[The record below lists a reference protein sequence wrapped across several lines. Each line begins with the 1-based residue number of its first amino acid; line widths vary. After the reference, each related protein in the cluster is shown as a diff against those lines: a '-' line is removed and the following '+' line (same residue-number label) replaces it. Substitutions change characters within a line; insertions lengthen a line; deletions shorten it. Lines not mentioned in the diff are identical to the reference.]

1 MLRVGR
7 PRGKIKD
14 LPLGVYPVKGR
25 FYVRPCNEEMRRI
38 FAIKFP
44 GRKSAPLGAD
54 KSEARKQWVKLF
66 ATDHPAETA
75 EPGQVNQIIERF
87 ELDVVALMKDGTTK
101 DDCEHYCAR
110 LKKQFGTMRY
120 AKSEAEASTGDYL
133 RTLHVTQYL
142 RHKDNASRTV
152 AVNREIQVMQR
163 MFKLAK
169 TEWGYT
175 EYNPCLQV
183 EYNLEESRDEYQDD
197 VAFMKVYEKAS
208 PKMQCM
214 MDLAQ
219 MNGARRGMILR
230 LTLRDIDDARGV
242 WFTPNKGKRTK
253 KPRKPKLA
261 NWTPDLR
268 AVIDRALELRSK
280 VRGGKKQL
288 DVRDL
293 ATAPLFINRFGKQI
307 TPTGFNSE
315 WYRCSRAAGFG
326 KHEFHFHDIKA
337 KSLSD
342 SPNIEDAM
350 ERGDHID
357 MRTTKRVYRRKTI
370 EVIPLASVSRK
381 T

>member
-1 MLRVGR
+1 MPRMGR
-7 PRGKIKD
+7 PRKKSRD
-14 LPLGVYPVKGR
+14 LPLGIYPVKGR
-25 FYVRPCNEEMRRI
+25 YYVRPCNAEMRRI
-38 FAIKFP
+38 FEIKFP
-44 GRKSAPLGAD
+44 GKKSAPLGAD
-54 KSEARKQWVKLF
+54 KAEARKLWVALF
-66 ATDHPAETA
+66 VTDCPSENSK
-75 EPGQVNQIIERF
+75 PGQVAEIIERF
-87 ELDVVALMKDGTTK
+87 ERDVVAKMTNTRSKK
-101 DDCEHYCAR
+101 ENERYCKT
-110 LKKQFGTMRY
+110 LKKHFGTMRY
-120 AKSEAEASTGDYL
+120 AKNEAQASSGDYL
-133 RTLHVTQYL
+133 RTLNVTQYL
-142 RHKDNASRTV
+142 RHEDNAERTV
-152 AVNREIQVMQR
+152 AANREIQALQR
-163 MFKLAK
+163 AFKLAK

-183 EYNLEESRDEYQDD
+183 EYNPEEPRDEYQDD
-197 VAFMKVYEKAS
+197 AAFMKIYNKAS

-242 WFTPNKGKRTK
+242 WFTPNKGRRTK

-261 NWTPDLR
+261 SWTPDLR
-268 AVIDRALELRSK
+268 AVIDRALEIRSK
-280 VRGGKKQL
+280 VRGGKKQV
-288 DVRDL
+288 DVHDL
-293 ATAPLFINRFGKQI
+293 ATAPLFLNRFGAQI

-342 SPNIEDAM
+342 SPDIEDAM

-357 MRTTKRVYRRKTI
+357 IRTTKRVYRRKTI

-381 T
+381 R